1 VKPLAPA
8 IALAN
13 FKSHLDPTGELQLQF
28 EGHLDADSVPEVWRQ
43 ATQCL
48 QQNGVRRARIMA
60 AAVDYCDGA
69 GLAMLFDLERQ
80 CASRQLPWVMEG
92 LRDDF
97 RQLLAAFDPVSFAP
111 QPGLRPETT
120 HLVEQVGKASSSLA
134 RDLSEQVVF
143 LGELVATLGHG
154 LRHPKVFR
162 WRELLLVAERVG
174 VDAFP
179 IVAMISFLV
188 GLIMAFQAVV
198 PMSEFGAQVYVAD
211 LVGLVML
218 RELGPLMTAIILAGR
233 SGSSFAAELGT
244 MKVTEEI
251 NALNT
256 MGLDPVAFLVAPRV
270 LATFLMTP
278 LLALFSNLAGLV
290 GGAIVFVLQDFSLL
304 TYCQEIQRIV
314 GMSDFLG
321 GLAKTFVF
329 GFIVAGVGCLRG
341 LQTRTGASAVGVST
355 TRAVVSSIV
364 LIIVADAVFS
374 VVYYA
379 LGI

>member
-1 VKPLAPA
+1 MKPSVPTV
-8 IALAN
+8 ALVE
-13 FKSHLDPTGELQLQF
+13 FKHHLDSNGEIQLHFTGC
-28 EGHLDADSVPEVWRQ
+28 LDVHSVPGVWRQ
-43 ATQCL
+43 ARECL
-48 QQNGVRRARIMA
+48 EQSTARQVRILASS
-60 AAVDYCDGA
+60 VDYCDGA
-69 GLAMLFDLERQ
+69 GIAMLFDLERQ
-80 CASRQLPWVMEG
+80 CSSRQLPFMLDG
-92 LRDDF
+92 LKDDF
-97 RQLLAAFDPVSFAP
+97 RQLLVAFDPADFSP
-111 QPGLRPETT
+111 QTGIKPETS
-120 HLVEQVGKASSSLA
+120 HLVEQVGKGSSLMA
-134 RDLSEQVVF
+134 LDLWEQVQF
-143 LGELVATLGHG
+143 LGELVATLIQD
-154 LRHPKVFR
+154 LRHPKAFR

-198 PMSEFGAQVYVAD
+198 PMGKFGAQIYVAD

-233 SGSSFAAELGT
+233 SGSAFAAELGT

-256 MGLDPVAFLVAPRV
+256 MGLDPVAFLVVPRV
-270 LATFLMTP
+270 LATFFMMP
-278 LLALFSNLAGLV
+278 LLALFSNLSGLA
-290 GGAIVFVLQDFSLL
+290 GGAFVFVMQDFSIT
-304 TYCQEIQRIV
+304 TYCQEIQRVI
-314 GMSDFLG
+314 GLRDFLG
-321 GLAKTFVF
+321 GMAKSFVF

-364 LIIVADAVFS
+364 LIIIADAVFS